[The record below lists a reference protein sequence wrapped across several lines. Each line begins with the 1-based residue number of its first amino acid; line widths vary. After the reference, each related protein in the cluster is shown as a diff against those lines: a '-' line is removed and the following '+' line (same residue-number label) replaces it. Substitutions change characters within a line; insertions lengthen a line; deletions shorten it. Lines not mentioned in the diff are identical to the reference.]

1 MWVENAC
8 FAIGKSSDPHDGIE
22 VEDTLCRIGWSVEN
36 SSALIESTI
45 IMVWIWIVVL
55 NLCVSW
61 GIWISRSW
69 LASRLQE
76 IMQLTPQKG
85 RRKGVPEM
93 PNATRKHCRNH
104 RDGAAHLIWWHC
116 LCNPLHVVAK
126 YLSVSSARYSICWCM
141 YVLFLFWLPA
151 IRPRKLQLLGS
162 YNLLRSIQ
170 DGCHGTK
177 ACMIQ
182 WRPHEAGAIE
192 KLTGRGWKT
201 SQRQPG
207 VARLPWQLSFQWDSR
222 WREKRWEIG
231 SKFWMIFGCSLFSHW
246 NGNTHGISH
255 NQYLLASALSF
266 LNFLLILVDHCQ
278 VSHDFMTHMVLLC
291 WKTLPAHVTTLLKS
305 VST

>member
-36 SSALIESTI
+36 SSALIELTI

-55 NLCVSW
+55 NLCVSC

-126 YLSVSSARYSICWCM
+126 YLSVSSARYLYSICWCM
-141 YVLFLFWLPA
+141 YALFLF
-151 IRPRKLQLLGS
+151 
-162 YNLLRSIQ
+162 
-170 DGCHGTK
+170 
-177 ACMIQ
+177 
-182 WRPHEAGAIE
+182 
-192 KLTGRGWKT
+192 
-201 SQRQPG
+201 
-207 VARLPWQLSFQWDSR
+207 
-222 WREKRWEIG
+222 
-231 SKFWMIFGCSLFSHW
+231 
-246 NGNTHGISH
+246 
-255 NQYLLASALSF
+255 
-266 LNFLLILVDHCQ
+266 
-278 VSHDFMTHMVLLC
+278 
-291 WKTLPAHVTTLLKS
+291 
-305 VST
+305 